1 MTKKKWS
8 MTKRFIII
16 LFLTLF
22 TLSCSVTKRLQEGT
36 YLLSS
41 NELAVTFADSL
52 EKKYKI
58 DKGTIKEFIP
68 TAQIPNTKFFGYNLS
83 VRIYQMA
90 DSASNSWGNRVLRKL
105 GQAPVLFDSSLNKKA
120 LRNLKLYM
128 DSEGYY
134 NTRVT
139 DTVIYKNRRAYVK
152 YKVDAGAPYFI
163 TSYNY
168 HFADSAVMP
177 FVLKNDY
184 QSLIKNNMVLKRSLL
199 ENERLRITND
209 LQNEGFY
216 YFSVGAVD
224 YLVDSAANKAK
235 VTVNI
240 NKRVIDRV
248 KTNHRQYKIGSITV
262 SPSNR
267 SLVYLNDPNPPVK
280 KILYDSMLFAYPT
293 IIKSVRPK
301 ILSNLITIAPD
312 DLIVKDNV
320 NNTKSR
326 LSSLS
331 YFRSVNVLF
340 KESPENNLNSK
351 FGTLDCDIQLLQELK
366 QGFKAEAE
374 VATNTNYSGFS
385 LTLGYTNK
393 NIFRGGETL
402 NLSVTG
408 GYDFMHGK
416 GGKDSWEIG
425 GNALFSFPRF
435 IAPFKFERIK
445 TLSSVSTEFE
455 ALINS
460 QRRPFYDRTITTLS
474 YGYSWHSGKKFSYSY
489 RPVTVSVINVPW
501 KDPDYVDSLPNPY
514 LKASYESQL
523 IEGANFS
530 IYFKDDYAGKHQFT
544 VRSNVETSGNLLYLG
559 STVFKA
565 KKFTNA
571 RDEEYYDVFN
581 IRYAQYLRGDLT
593 FTYELKA
600 AKFLTLAY
608 RLYGGGGYAYGNS
621 SVMPMERQFYA
632 GGGSSMRGWQVRTL
646 GPGNTPQQV
655 DAIYPNQLGN
665 IRLETNLEARFPIYK
680 IVHGAIFF
688 DLGNVWSNE
697 KGETNKEARFYFD
710 SFYKQ
715 LAFNTGAGIRLD
727 FDFFVV
733 RMDWGIQLYNPG
745 WAAGHRWIRTFDL
758 KNTALHFGIGYPF

>member
-1 MTKKKWS
+1 MAKH
-8 MTKRFIII
+8 III
-16 LFLTLF
+16 TLFLSLF
-22 TLSCSVTKRLQEGT
+22 ALSCSVTKRLQDGET
-36 YLLSS
+36 LLSS
-41 NELAVTFADSL
+41 NELSVTFADSL
-52 EKKYKI
+52 EKRYKI

-68 TAQIPNTKFFGYNLS
+68 TTQIPNTKFFGYNLS

-90 DSASNSWGNRVLRKL
+90 DSASNSWGNKILRKL
-105 GQAPVLFDSSLNKKA
+105 GQAPVLFDSSLNTKA

-128 DSEGYY
+128 DSEGFY
-134 NTRVT
+134 NSKVT
-139 DTVIYKNRRAYVK
+139 DTVIYKNRRAYVR
-152 YKVDAGAPYFI
+152 YKIDAGAPYFI
-163 TSYNY
+163 SSYNY
-168 HFADSAVMP
+168 NFTDSTVMP
-177 FVLKNDY
+177 FVLKRDY
-184 QSLIKNNMVLKRSLL
+184 QSVIKNNMVLKRSLL

-216 YFSVGAVD
+216 YFSVGSVD
-224 YLVDSAANKAK
+224 YLVDTTARNAD

-240 NKRVIDRV
+240 NKRIVDRV
-248 KTNHRQYKIGSITV
+248 KTDHRQYKIGSITV

-267 SLVYLNDPNPPVK
+267 SLIYLNNPNPPVK
-280 KILYDSMLFAYPT
+280 NIIYDSMLFAYPT
-293 IIKSVRPK
+293 TIRSVRPK
-301 ILSNLITIAPD
+301 ILSKLITVAPN
-312 DLIVKDNV
+312 DLIVKETINE
-320 NNTKSR
+320 TKNR

-331 YFRSVNVLF
+331 FFRSVNVTF
-340 KESPENNLNSK
+340 KESPKNDLKSE

-366 QGFKAEAE
+366 QGFKADAE
-374 VATNTNYSGFS
+374 IATNTNYSGFS

-408 GYDFMHGK
+408 GYDFMHGS

-425 GNALFSFPRF
+425 GNASFSFPRF
-435 IAPFKFERIK
+435 IAPFKFEKFKKLNTI
-445 TLSSVSTEFE
+445 STEFE

-474 YGYSWHSGKKFSYSY
+474 YGYTWHSGKKFSYSY
-489 RPVTVSVINVPW
+489 RPVTVSLINVPW
-501 KDPDYVDSLPNPY
+501 KNQAYVDSLPNPY
-514 LKASYESQL
+514 LKSSYESQL

-530 IYFKDDYAGKHQFT
+530 IYFKDDYAGKHQFS
-544 VRSNVETSGNLLYLG
+544 VRSNLETSGNLLYLG

-565 KKFTNA
+565 KEHIGEQNET
-571 RDEEYYDVFN
+571 YYDVFN

-593 FTYELKA
+593 FTYEFKA

-608 RLYGGGGYAYGNS
+608 RLYGGGGYAYANS
-621 SVMPMERQFYA
+621 SIMPIERQFYA
-632 GGGSSMRGWQVRTL
+632 GGSSSMRGWQVRTL
-646 GPGNTPQQV
+646 GPGTTPEQP

-688 DLGNVWSNE
+688 DLGNIWSNV
-697 KGETNKEARFYFD
+697 KGENNEDARFYFN

-715 LAFNTGAGIRLD
+715 LAFNTGAGLRLD

-745 WAAGHRWIRTFDL
+745 FAAGQRWVRKFDL